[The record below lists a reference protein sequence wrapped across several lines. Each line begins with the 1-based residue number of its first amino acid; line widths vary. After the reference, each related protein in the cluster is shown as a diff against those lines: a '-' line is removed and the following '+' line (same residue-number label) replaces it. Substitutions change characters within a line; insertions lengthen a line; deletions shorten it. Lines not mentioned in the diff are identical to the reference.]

1 MNHVKRGS
9 CPGWILT
16 ATFSWIC
23 TSLLV
28 AIMVIRNFP
37 RMGWLLPA
45 MGAVIGV
52 TLVLFLAGWKLQ
64 KEDPEGEFHPILY
77 IFATAFAVV
86 AGGIVFFAAI
96 HQALAL

>member
-1 MNHVKRGS
+1 MNLVKHKS
-9 CPGWILT
+9 CPGWILAT
-16 ATFSWIC
+16 AFSWVC
-23 TSLLV
+23 TSLL
-28 AIMVIRNFP
+28 AAMMVIRSFP
-37 RMGWLLPA
+37 QMGWLVPA
-45 MGAVIGV
+45 LGAGIWV

-96 HQALAL
+96 HQALAH